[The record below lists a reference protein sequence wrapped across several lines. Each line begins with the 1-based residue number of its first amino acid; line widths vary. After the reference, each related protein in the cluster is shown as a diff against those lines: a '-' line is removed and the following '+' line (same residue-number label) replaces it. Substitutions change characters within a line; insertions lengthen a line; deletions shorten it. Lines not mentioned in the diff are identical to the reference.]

1 MSGAV
6 ITTLVGMGRWEPGA
20 RGRLAQ
26 VALELYAERGYEQ
39 TTVGDIAERAGV
51 TERTFFRHFA
61 DKREVL
67 FDGSETLQHT
77 LVAAIAAAP
86 AELAPLDV
94 VGAAYGAAAA
104 VLDERR
110 DHAVRRAGVVAANPS
125 LQERE
130 LLKMA
135 TLTAA
140 AAAALRGRGTP
151 GPTATVAA
159 EIGTAA
165 FRIGFEAWVA
175 DPDSTPLA
183 DQVGAAL
190 AALRAVAA
198 HP

>member
-1 MSGAV
+1 
-6 ITTLVGMGRWEPGA
+6 MGRWEPGA

-67 FDGSETLQHT
+67 FDGSQELQHT
-77 LVAAIAAAP
+77 LVDAITAASAD
-86 AELAPLDV
+86 LAPLDV

-110 DHAVRRAGVVAANPS
+110 DHAVRRAAVVAANPS

-140 AAAALRGRGTP
+140 AAAALHDRGTP

-165 FRIGFEAWVA
+165 FRIGFETWVA
-175 DPDSTPLA
+175 DPDPTPLA